1 MRKGKKVG
9 TGGTT
14 MRNSEV
20 RPEGMAIMYA
30 TGTLSFSHFSNFNT
44 ALRESLRV
52 IARFLSQSNF

>member
-30 TGTLSFSHFSNFNT
+30 TGTHSLSRTFRILIQH
-44 ALRESLRV
+44 
-52 IARFLSQSNF
+52 